1 MGNHSL
7 LLHWTNTH
15 LPPRTCP
22 QPYFAIRYLVSSS
35 SSLPLVPSGTRVQQ
49 TTRFAAWRAV
59 QRDPYP
65 SRCSSQRSYI
75 RRRVLPT

>member
-22 QPYFAIRYLVSSS
+22 QPYFAIRYLVISS

-49 TTRFAAWRAV
+49 TTRFAAW
-59 QRDPYP
+59 
-65 SRCSSQRSYI
+65 
-75 RRRVLPT
+75 